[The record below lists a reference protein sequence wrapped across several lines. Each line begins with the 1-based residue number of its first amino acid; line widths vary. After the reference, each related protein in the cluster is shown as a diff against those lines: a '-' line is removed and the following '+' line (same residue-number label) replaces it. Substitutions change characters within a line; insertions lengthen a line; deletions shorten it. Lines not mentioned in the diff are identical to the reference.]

1 MEISQFQAAKQ
12 ANIQTEA
19 EVTLIK
25 RQQDQGAAVVST
37 LIEGA
42 TNDRPKEPGKGEL
55 LDTVA

>member
-1 MEISQFQAAKQ
+1 MEIGQYLAAKQ
-12 ANIQTEA
+12 ANVKSEA